1 MANLSVQQVDGGI
14 VFEIKV
20 IPGSSKTAVSGLLGE
35 KIKIKISAAAEKG
48 KANKCLIELL
58 SKQLGVKK
66 NAIRIISGQTSP
78 VKQVQVQGLDT
89 ETLLKKMN
97 LK

>member
-48 KANKCLIELL
+48 KANKCLIEFL
-58 SKQLGVKK
+58 SKKLGVKK
-66 NAIRIISGQTSP
+66 NAIRIISGQTSTL
-78 VKQVQVQGLDT
+78 KRLQVSGLST
-89 ETLLKKMN
+89 EQMLKKLN
-97 LK
+97 L